1 MERLVRLFDL
11 VWTRMADQGTD
22 DLGRTEERREGLSQE
37 IAEEEEMLGLGAL
50 SRESSN
56 LVPE

>member
-22 DLGRTEERREGLSQE
+22 DLGRTEERREGLSKE
-37 IAEEEEMLGLGAL
+37 VTEEEEMLGLSAL

>member
-1 MERLVRLFDL
+1 MFDL

-22 DLGRTEERREGLSQE
+22 DLGGTEERREGLSKE
-37 IAEEEEMLGLGAL
+37 VAEEEKMLGRGAL

>member
-22 DLGRTEERREGLSQE
+22 DLGRTEERREGLSKE

-50 SRESSN
+50 SGESSV

>member
-11 VWTRMADQGTD
+11 VWTRMVDQGTD
-22 DLGRTEERREGLSQE
+22 DLGGTEERWESLSKE
-37 IAEEEEMLGLGAL
+37 VAEEKEMLGLGAL
-50 SRESSN
+50 SGESSN

>member
-1 MERLVRLFDL
+1 MFDL

-22 DLGRTEERREGLSQE
+22 DLGRTEERREGLSKE
-37 IAEEEEMLGLGAL
+37 IAEEEEMLGRGAL
-50 SRESSN
+50 SGGSSV

>member
-22 DLGRTEERREGLSQE
+22 DLGGTEERWEGLSKE
-37 IAEEEEMLGLGAL
+37 VTEEEEMLGRGAL

>member
-22 DLGRTEERREGLSQE
+22 DLDGTEERREGLSKE
-37 IAEEEEMLGLGAL
+37 VAEEEEMLGRGAL
-50 SRESSN
+50 SGESSN

>member
-11 VWTRMADQGTD
+11 VWTRMVDQGTD
-22 DLGRTEERREGLSQE
+22 DLGGTEERWESLSKE
-37 IAEEEEMLGLGAL
+37 VAEEKEMLGLGAL

>member
-1 MERLVRLFDL
+1 
-11 VWTRMADQGTD
+11 MADQGTD
-22 DLGRTEERREGLSQE
+22 DLGGTEERREGLSKE
-37 IAEEEEMLGLGAL
+37 VTEEEEMLGLGAL

>member
-11 VWTRMADQGTD
+11 VWTRMVDQGTD
-22 DLGRTEERREGLSQE
+22 DLGRTEERWEGLSKE
-37 IAEEEEMLGLGAL
+37 VTEEEEMLGLGAL

>member
-22 DLGRTEERREGLSQE
+22 DLNGTEKRREGLSKE
-37 IAEEEEMLGLGAL
+37 VAEEEEMLGLGAL

>member
-11 VWTRMADQGTD
+11 VWTRMVDQGTN
-22 DLGRTEERREGLSQE
+22 DLGRTEERWEGLSKE
-37 IAEEEEMLGLGAL
+37 VAEEEEMLGLGAL
-50 SRESSN
+50 SSESSY

>member
-1 MERLVRLFDL
+1 MFDL

-22 DLGRTEERREGLSQE
+22 DLGRTEERREGLSKE
-37 IAEEEEMLGLGAL
+37 VAEEEEMLGRGAL
-50 SRESSN
+50 SGESSN

>member
-22 DLGRTEERREGLSQE
+22 DLGRTKERWEGLSKE

-50 SRESSN
+50 SRESSD

>member
-22 DLGRTEERREGLSQE
+22 DLGRTEERWEGLSKE
-37 IAEEEEMLGLGAL
+37 IAEEEEMLGRGAL
-50 SRESSN
+50 SGESSG

>member
-11 VWTRMADQGTD
+11 VWTRMVDQGSD
-22 DLGRTEERREGLSQE
+22 DLGWTEERWEGLSKE
-37 IAEEEEMLGLGAL
+37 VTEEEEMLGRGAL

>member
-11 VWTRMADQGTD
+11 VWTRMVDQGTD
-22 DLGRTEERREGLSQE
+22 DLGRTEERWEGLSKE
-37 IAEEEEMLGLGAL
+37 VTEEEEMLGRGAL

>member
-22 DLGRTEERREGLSQE
+22 DLGRTEERWEGLSKE

-50 SRESSN
+50 SRESSD

>member
-22 DLGRTEERREGLSQE
+22 DLGGTEERWEGLSKE
-37 IAEEEEMLGLGAL
+37 VTEEEKMLGLGAL

>member
-22 DLGRTEERREGLSQE
+22 DLGRTEERREGLSKE
-37 IAEEEEMLGLGAL
+37 IAEEEEMLGRGAL
-50 SRESSN
+50 SGGSSV

>member
-1 MERLVRLFDL
+1 MFDL

-22 DLGRTEERREGLSQE
+22 DLGGTEERWEGLSKE
-37 IAEEEEMLGLGAL
+37 VAEEEEMLGLGAL

>member
-1 MERLVRLFDL
+1 MFDL

-22 DLGRTEERREGLSQE
+22 DLGRTEERWEGLSKE
-37 IAEEEEMLGLGAL
+37 IAEEEEMLGRGAL
-50 SRESSN
+50 SGESSV

>member
-22 DLGRTEERREGLSQE
+22 DLGRTEERREGLSKE
-37 IAEEEEMLGLGAL
+37 IAEEEEMLGRGAL
-50 SRESSN
+50 SGESSD

>member
-22 DLGRTEERREGLSQE
+22 DLGRTEERREGLSKE
-37 IAEEEEMLGLGAL
+37 IAEEEEMLGRRAL
-50 SRESSN
+50 SGESSD

>member
-11 VWTRMADQGTD
+11 VWTRMADQGSD
-22 DLGRTEERREGLSQE
+22 DLGRTEERWEDLSKE
-37 IAEEEEMLGLGAL
+37 VTEEEEMLGLGAL

>member
-11 VWTRMADQGTD
+11 VWTRLADQGTD
-22 DLGRTEERREGLSQE
+22 DLGRTEERREGLSKE
-37 IAEEEEMLGLGAL
+37 VTEEEEMLGRGAL